1 MDRYI
6 EVIGEGRFEE
16 TAARFL
22 AEVTLEVRAAKEESA
37 LREVGE
43 LREETL
49 SLLRGA
55 GVVEEEIVEGG
66 LDVHRPW
73 HWKKRVG
80 QTAARKFLLKV
91 EDFGRLSHALELL
104 EPLQSRDKDR
114 KTVSVQ
120 MRQPEFADE
129 SDGKA
134 TALIEAFTEARA
146 KASRLAAAM
155 NGRLGQVLS
164 VEEGKQAKRNSGFAG
179 DEDWNGDYSR
189 FAKGGS
195 IRLAAAGADSE
206 PEPILQRPTRT
217 IYVTCRVRF
226 ALEEG

>member
-22 AEVTLEVRAAKEESA
+22 AEVTLEVRAAKEETA

-43 LREETL
+43 LREEAL
-49 SLLRGA
+49 AVLRSTGLDDT
-55 GVVEEEIVEGG
+55 EFVEGG

-73 HWKKRVG
+73 HWKKQVG
-80 QTAARKFLLKV
+80 QTATRKLLLKV
-91 EDFGRLSHALELL
+91 EDFGRLSHALERL
-104 EPLQSRDKDR
+104 EPLQSRDRDR

-129 SDGKA
+129 TNGKA
-134 TALIEAFTEARA
+134 TALTEAFTEARV

-155 NGRLGQVLS
+155 NGRLGEVLS

-179 DEDWNGDYSR
+179 DEDWNGDDSR
-189 FAKGGS
+189 FAMSGGVM
-195 IRLAAAGADSE
+195 LAAAGADSE
-206 PEPILQRPTRT
+206 PEPTLQRPTRT

>member
-6 EVIGEGRFEE
+6 EVIGEGCFEE
-16 TAARFL
+16 TAARFI
-22 AEVTLEVRAAKEESA
+22 ADVTLEVRAAKEETA

-43 LREETL
+43 LREEAL
-49 SLLRGA
+49 SFLRSA
-55 GVVEEEIVEGG
+55 GLVDEEIVEGG

-73 HWKKRVG
+73 HWKKKVG
-80 QTAARKFLLKV
+80 QTATRKLLLKV

-164 VEEGKQAKRNSGFAG
+164 VEEGKQAKRNSGFTG
-179 DEDWNGDYSR
+179 DEDWTGDDSR
-189 FAKGGS
+189 FAMAGGVM
-195 IRLAAAGADSE
+195 LAAAGAASE
-206 PEPILQRPTRT
+206 PEPILQRPTRMM
-217 IYVTCRVRF
+217 YVTCRVRF
-226 ALEEG
+226 ALE